1 MSVAERERVVRRSGV
16 GTTRRVVRA
25 VAQLLAAAL
34 MVGVYLVVVTSGRVL
49 R

>member
-1 MSVAERERVVRRSGV
+1 VVR
-16 GTTRRVVRA
+16 T

>member
-1 MSVAERERVVRRSGV
+1 VVR
-16 GTTRRVVRA
+16 T
-25 VAQLLAAAL
+25 VAQLLAAAA